1 MHCNAYTRHKFYWH
15 ILNAMTRDTK
25 FEYSYDTEKINLD
38 PTTESSDVDEDSSTS
53 MKNLPLF
60 GRILILDDGT
70 NEPNNVLKY
79 AVSLSKYTGAELLIL
94 RVVKDI
100 EKIKGIS
107 VKGSSENDTNSKQD
121 VKGGVV
127 HEMEEKIK
135 SCKEAGFDNNIS
147 YKFRVGDPIE
157 EIVSEVKEGYYDL
170 LILRSTHIDSWMK
183 SIFSYARKII
193 SSINVPVL
201 IVH

>member
-1 MHCNAYTRHKFYWH
+1 
-15 ILNAMTRDTK
+15 MTRDTK

-79 AVSLSKYTGAELLIL
+79 AASLSKYTGAELLIL

-107 VKGSSENDTNSKQD
+107 VQRPSESNKNTKQD
-121 VKGGVV
+121 VKGGIV

-135 SCKEAGFDNNIS
+135 RCKEAGFDNNIS

-183 SIFSYARKII
+183 SIFSNARKII

-201 IVH
+201 LVH

>member
-1 MHCNAYTRHKFYWH
+1 
-15 ILNAMTRDTK
+15 MTTDTK
-25 FEYSYDTEKINLD
+25 FEYSYDTEIINLD
-38 PTTESSDVDEDSSTS
+38 PTTESSDADEDSSTS
-53 MKNLPLF
+53 MKNLPSF

-79 AVSLSKYTGAELLIL
+79 AVSLSKSTGAELLIL

-100 EKIKGIS
+100 DKIKRIS
-107 VKGSSENDTNSKQD
+107 VEGSSKSNKNTKQ
-121 VKGGVV
+121 GVRGDIV
-127 HEMEEKIK
+127 YEMEEMIK
-135 SCKEAGFDNNIS
+135 SCKEAGFEHNIS

-157 EIVSEVKEGYYDL
+157 EIVSEVKDGYYDL
-170 LILRSTHIDSWMK
+170 LILRSAHIDSWMK
-183 SIFSYARKII
+183 SIFSNARKII